1 MDMKWKTEISKEK
14 LTDYLLSTA
23 HPVGRSKANFFQALG
38 FHKNSVTLLQK
49 GLEEIA
55 QSGQTVETIG
65 TPYGLKQVI
74 EGIIDTPSQKQV
86 KIKTVWMES
95 IPEKVLRFVTAYPS
109 RKEK

>member
-14 LTDYLLSTA
+14 LTDYLLSTS
-23 HPVGRSKANFFQALG
+23 HPLGRYKARFFYAFG
-38 FHKNSVTLLQK
+38 FDKNSVALLQK
-49 GLEEIA
+49 GFENIA
-55 QSGQTVETIG
+55 LSGQVVETIE

-74 EGIIDTPSQKQV
+74 EGILDTPSQKQV

-95 IPEKVLRFVTAYPS
+95 TPGKTLQFVTAYPS